1 MKYNIIKHKW
11 HLLTALTLVTIFSSC
26 EKFLDVKPTNALL
39 ADNAIYD
46 AKTARALVNSGY
58 SSLKNYNINSSLNLA
73 VLPGDNVFFAG
84 SQSQNIEL
92 DNRAFTV
99 TNSAIVGAYAANY
112 TLINIVNWAITEIP
126 KLDDPTFL
134 PGEQNKLIGEAYFIR
149 AFAFFNLVKS
159 WGGIQLQLNP
169 TKDLKSLGAIPRSTE
184 AETYKQIFN
193 DLNKA
198 EELLPS
204 DDNQTR
210 NKIQKATIRGLRAK
224 VALYAKDFQLAEQ
237 EAQAVINLSKYALVK
252 PYQKFFE
259 IPFLS
264 SESIFE
270 LSATSNNSG
279 TNGTIWFPASGT
291 PRGSYEFRPTNEI
304 VTLLNDPSIG
314 GSRKSLLATRGTDV
328 YVNLYHTTAPN
339 INPAY
344 VLRLADL
351 YLISAEAKVRKNN
364 PNLLAAVADLNTV
377 RERANATLYP
387 TTSIDPTLLLKA
399 IWNER
404 RIEFAFE
411 ADRWYD
417 LVRTEQ
423 AKEVLGVEK
432 NFWLFPIPQADVL
445 ADPNLNG
452 QNNPGY

>member
-1 MKYNIIKHKW
+1 MNYNIKKSSLHFIT
-11 HLLTALTLVTIFSSC
+11 LLLAITFSSC
-26 EKFLDVKPTNALL
+26 EKFLELKPTNALL

-58 SSLKNYNINSSLNLA
+58 SNLKNYNLNAGLNLA

-92 DNRAFTV
+92 DHRAFTV
-99 TNSAIVGAYAANY
+99 TNSAIVSAYAANY

-126 KLDDPTFL
+126 KIEDASFAT
-134 PGEQNKLIGEAYFIR
+134 GEQNKLIGEAYFMR

-159 WGGIQLQLNP
+159 WGGVQLQLNP
-169 TKDLKSLGAIPRSTE
+169 TKDLKSLGSISRSSETD
-184 AETYKQIFN
+184 TYKQIFN
-193 DLNKA
+193 DLLKA
-198 EELLPS
+198 EELLPA
-204 DDNQTR
+204 DDAQTR
-210 NKIQKATIRGLRAK
+210 NKIQKAIVRGFRAK
-224 VALYAKDFQLAEQ
+224 VALYAKDFPLAEQ
-237 EAQAVINLSKYALVK
+237 EAQAVINLAKYGLVK

-264 SESIFE
+264 TESILE
-270 LSATSNNSG
+270 ISATSNNSG

-291 PRGSYEFRPTNEI
+291 PRGSYELRPTNEI
-304 VTLLNDPSIG
+304 INLLNDPSIG
-314 GSRKSLLATRGTDV
+314 GSRKSLLATRGNDV

-339 INPAY
+339 INPSY
-344 VLRLADL
+344 VLRLSDL
-351 YLISAEAKVRKNN
+351 YLISAEAKVRKSN
-364 PNLLAAVADLNTV
+364 PNLLSAVSDLNKV
-377 RERANATLYP
+377 RARADAALYS
-387 TTSIDPTLLLKA
+387 TTNIDPTLLLKA

-411 ADRWYD
+411 SDRWYD

-423 AKEVLGVEK
+423 AKDVLGVEK

-452 QNNPGY
+452 TNNPGY